1 MSTGEI
7 IFLTIGAA
15 IAGFGIWHFL
25 PKSMFFINP
34 GSVTSWFVAG
44 QEISPAKMEKAKEL
58 LEQLNALGFTPSGV
72 LFEKPPL
79 WAKALEVL
87 ILTSDTAGEFICVVI
102 GKRRMTY
109 YFQTLYTG
117 GQVIITADGG
127 FKPVNEGGLYQS
139 IVSSDNPAEI
149 LERHRENV
157 KHFVS
162 QGFSPVHAYTGD
174 VIGGSTQVY
183 YGFPIVQ
190 KGMRTYGSMNS
201 GLLFILCIPLIL
213 ALA

>member
-7 IFLTIGAA
+7 IFLTIGIA
-15 IAGFGIWHFL
+15 IAAFGIWRLL

-34 GSVTSWFVAG
+34 GNVRSWFVDG
-44 QEISPAKMEKAKEL
+44 QEISPGKMEKDEEV
-58 LEQLNALGFTPSGV
+58 LEQLATLGFTPSGV
-72 LFEKPPL
+72 LYEKPPL
-79 WAKALEVL
+79 WSKPVEVL
-87 ILTSDTAGEFICVVI
+87 ILTSAKASEFICVIV
-102 GKRRMTY
+102 GKRRVTY
-109 YFQTLYTG
+109 YFQTLFSS
-117 GQVIITADGG
+117 GQVVITAEGG
-127 FKPVNEGGLYQS
+127 FKPVNDVDLYQS
-139 IVSSDNPAEI
+139 VVSSDEPAEI
-149 LERHRENV
+149 LKRHRENV

-162 QGFSPVHAYTGD
+162 QGFSPVRSYTGD

-201 GLLFILCIPLIL
+201 GLLFILCIPLIM